1 MSASTYSLQK
11 GFCYQERV
19 FLIGMMAS
27 GKTTVG
33 RSLAKRLSLD
43 FVDADHE
50 VEERAGADIPWIFD
64 VEGEEGFRERE
75 SQVVDALT
83 TRERIVVATGGGA
96 ILRPENRSRLRE
108 RGVVVYLK
116 TPIDLIVDRTR
127 NDRRRPLL
135 QGVDA
140 REKLAAL
147 EVERGHLYE
156 STAHL
161 TVSTECDDPRLI
173 AQTISDALGV
183 VP

>member
-1 MSASTYSLQK
+1 MSAPS
-11 GFCYQERV
+11 YQYEERV

-33 RSLAKRLSLD
+33 KWLAKKLGLD
-43 FVDADHE
+43 FVDADQE

-75 SQVVDALT
+75 AQVVDALT
-83 TRERIVVATGGGA
+83 LRDRIVVATGGGA
-96 ILRPENRSRLRE
+96 VLRPENRARLRD

-116 TPIDLIVDRTR
+116 TPIDLIVARTR

-140 REKLAAL
+140 HEKLTAL
-147 EVERGHLYE
+147 EEERGHLYE

-161 TVSTECDDPRLI
+161 TVSTESDDPRVI
-173 AQTISDALGV
+173 AQTISTALGV
-183 VP
+183 EA

>member
-1 MSASTYSLQK
+1 MSASTYASQED
-11 GFCYQERV
+11 FCYEERV

-33 RSLAKRLSLD
+33 RSLAKRLGLD

-64 VEGEEGFRERE
+64 VEGEEGFRDRE
-75 SQVVDALT
+75 SQVVDSLT
-83 TRERIVVATGGGA
+83 TRNRIVVATGGGA
-96 ILRPENRSRLRE
+96 ILRPENRSRLRD

-140 REKLAAL
+140 REKLAEL

-183 VP
+183 VS